1 MEMAAAPCYAQHRG
15 GTQPAVQHDH
25 GAYGIPQEPAALGRM
40 VRELQEMVHWQ
51 SQLLQSSQEALAASQ
66 ERCQELQ
73 VLSLA
78 SLADKALRFRFL
90 HGVQPP
96 TMEGQVGRAW
106 AICCYLAC
114 LLHEPMGLAEL
125 LLAPVVLNAG
135 GFLD

>member
-1 MEMAAAPCYAQHRG
+1 
-15 GTQPAVQHDH
+15 
-25 GAYGIPQEPAALGRM
+25 
-40 VRELQEMVHWQ
+40 MVHRQ

-73 VLSLA
+73 DLAFRFQLSEATASRYWLSWTQLMETRLAQLLSLA

-114 LLHEPMGLAEL
+114 LLHEPMGLA
-125 LLAPVVLNAG
+125 
-135 GFLD
+135 